1 MLRDRQ
7 NSNDACRKCNG
18 KPTLSDRLSFLGL
31 LVLIVS
37 RIRNSLHQLI
47 IIILLIR
54 SNNRISTYKFAYA
67 IPGYLYRPSIALLF
81 VPTPPSSAS
90 PMKPPTI
97 SPAFPP
103 SLLNYLPTKHKRR
116 WTPTVIQFRS
126 VEAKPEDSDR
136 RSNAQT
142 YTSLNG
148 FGTFLVSAFD
158 QSYTICVVKQTLSVQ
173 GGPEGT
179 ELSKVITK
187 EKKFESR
194 AAAWLRILILEHT
207 TFNGALPLD
216 CMSSEESDH
225 EADSSQLET
234 TYGEA
239 AVSYD
244 SFTLLIRRIQVVPKR
259 GWTKMNR
266 AIGTYWP
273 PTEWSF
279 ELDDKS
285 ALDSCYGG

>member
-97 SPAFPP
+97 SPGSVFSVSISTLPP
-103 SLLNYLPTKHKRR
+103 ELPPDKA
-116 WTPTVIQFRS
+116 Q
-126 VEAKPEDSDR
+126 EAAAYTLTLALVLG
-136 RSNAQT
+136 SNAQT

-158 QSYTICVVKQTLSVQ
+158 QSYTIC

-225 EADSSQLET
+225 KADSSQLET

>member
-1 MLRDRQ
+1 MDRISKTTPRAFGLCYLQ
-7 NSNDACRKCNG
+7 QKKIKIFRTSTEGNDAIQELLRVNSQTSQAQENQRKR
-18 KPTLSDRLSFLGL
+18 RLAWEVVCFPL
-31 LVLIVS
+31 
-37 RIRNSLHQLI
+37 
-47 IIILLIR
+47 
-54 SNNRISTYKFAYA
+54 
-67 IPGYLYRPSIALLF
+67 
-81 VPTPPSSAS
+81 
-90 PMKPPTI
+90 
-97 SPAFPP
+97 AFPP

-179 ELSKVITK
+179 ELLKVITK